1 MSPNIKL
8 IENSKK
14 FNGQVTHTTNER
26 PRFVFSCRIDP
37 FLFTL
42 WRAKMLVVQGMD
54 DWVLDET
61 GRANTR
67 SVFSK
72 NTSFRRLARCVF
84 GVRVAEN
91 KSPACYK
98 FAAAYF
104 YSNRS
109 RRVGADLGAGCRINH
124 PLCVIF
130 LRCRHASRRKL
141 GDGLSTRKRE
151 REKKG
156 EKVGERKRVRERERA
171 RER

>member
-1 MSPNIKL
+1 
-8 IENSKK
+8 
-14 FNGQVTHTTNER
+14 
-26 PRFVFSCRIDP
+26 
-37 FLFTL
+37 
-42 WRAKMLVVQGMD
+42 MLVVQGMD

-72 NTSFRRLARCVF
+72 NTSFRRLARRVF

-151 REKKG
+151 REKKR
-156 EKVGERKRVRERERA
+156 ENVGERERVRERA
-171 RER
+171 RERERERERGLERQGVAEGR